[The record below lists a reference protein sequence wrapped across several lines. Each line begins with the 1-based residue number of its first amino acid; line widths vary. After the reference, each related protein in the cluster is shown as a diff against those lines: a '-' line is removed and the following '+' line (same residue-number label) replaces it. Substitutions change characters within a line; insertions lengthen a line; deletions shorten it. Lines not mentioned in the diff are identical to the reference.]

1 MKNIAKIIELE
12 VSDKIIKDFGI
23 DPKDIRVLKHGSK
36 FVKCILVDVSEEV
49 YKEYMKPIWKEQKRI
64 QRAYK
69 NLEKLQDEERI
80 KTATEKNV
88 NYVQAGSLE
97 TGFIKTKEYG
107 LPLSLDTAE
116 EEYDFEVAS
125 IQNIEDI
132 VTYKLL
138 EEAFLEVIS
147 EFSERDK
154 KVLKLLFLYE
164 MKEREV
170 AEVVGISQKTVNNIK
185 NKHLPKIQ
193 EKLRPWKNNYSKTN

>member
-1 MKNIAKIIELE
+1 MA
-12 VSDKIIKDFGI
+12 
-23 DPKDIRVLKHGSK
+23 
-36 FVKCILVDVSEEV
+36 
-49 YKEYMKPIWKEQKRI
+49 
-64 QRAYK
+64 
-69 NLEKLQDEERI
+69 
-80 KTATEKNV
+80 EKNG

-97 TGFIKTKEYG
+97 TGFVETKEYG
-107 LPLSLDTAE
+107 LPLSLDVAE
-116 EEYDFEVAS
+116 EEYDFEVTS
-125 IQNIEDI
+125 VKNTEEI

-193 EKLRPWKNNYSKTN
+193 EKLRPWKK

>member
-1 MKNIAKIIELE
+1 MVFYCRLFCFYGWPSCGSRDFARRQKMAKKRYLEINGKEIE
-12 VSDKIIKDFGI
+12 
-23 DPKDIRVLKHGSK
+23 
-36 FVKCILVDVSEEV
+36 VSEEV
-49 YKEYMKPIWKEQKRI
+49 YKEYMKPIWREKKRI

-69 NLEKLQDEERI
+69 NLEELQDKDRI
-80 KTATEKNV
+80 KTAAEKNG

-97 TGFIKTKEYG
+97 TGFVETKEYG
-107 LPLSLDTAE
+107 LPLSLDVAE
-116 EEYDFEVAS
+116 EEYDFEVTS
-125 IQNIEDI
+125 VKNTEDI

-193 EKLRPWKNNYSKTN
+193 EKLRPWKK

>member
-1 MKNIAKIIELE
+1 MAKKRYLEINGKEIE
-12 VSDKIIKDFGI
+12 
-23 DPKDIRVLKHGSK
+23 
-36 FVKCILVDVSEEV
+36 VSEEV
-49 YKEYMKPIWKEQKRI
+49 YKEYMKPIWREKKRI

-69 NLEKLQDEERI
+69 NLEELQDKERI
-80 KTATEKNV
+80 KTATEKNG

-97 TGFIKTKEYG
+97 TGFVETKEYG
-107 LPLSLDTAE
+107 LPLSLDVAE
-116 EEYDFEVAS
+116 EEYDFEVTS
-125 IQNIEDI
+125 VKNTEDI

-170 AEVVGISQKTVNNIK
+170 AEVVGISKKTVNNIK

-193 EKLRPWKNNYSKTN
+193 EKLRPWKK

>member
-1 MKNIAKIIELE
+1 MANKRYLEINGKEIE
-12 VSDKIIKDFGI
+12 
-23 DPKDIRVLKHGSK
+23 
-36 FVKCILVDVSEEV
+36 VSEEV
-49 YKEYMKPIWKEQKRI
+49 YKEYMKPIWREKKRI

-69 NLEKLQDEERI
+69 NLEELQDKDRI
-80 KTATEKNV
+80 KTVAEKNG
-88 NYVQAGSLE
+88 NYVQSGSLE
-97 TGFIKTKEYG
+97 TGFVETKEYG
-107 LPLSLDTAE
+107 LPLSLDVAK
-116 EEYDFEVAS
+116 EEYDFEVTS
-125 IQNIEDI
+125 VKNTEDI

-193 EKLRPWKNNYSKTN
+193 EKLRPWKK

>member
-1 MKNIAKIIELE
+1 MVFYCRLFCFYGWPSCESRYFARRQKMAKKRYLEINGKEIE
-12 VSDKIIKDFGI
+12 
-23 DPKDIRVLKHGSK
+23 
-36 FVKCILVDVSEEV
+36 VSEEV
-49 YKEYMKPIWKEQKRI
+49 YKEYMKPIWREKKRI

-69 NLEKLQDEERI
+69 NLEELQDKDRI
-80 KTATEKNV
+80 KTVAEKNG

-97 TGFIKTKEYG
+97 TGFVETKEYG
-107 LPLSLDTAE
+107 LPLSLDVAE
-116 EEYDFEVAS
+116 EEYDFEVTSVKNTEA
-125 IQNIEDI
+125 I

-154 KVLKLLFLYE
+154 SVLKLIFLYE

-185 NKHLPKIQ
+185 NKHLPNIQ
-193 EKLRPWKNNYSKTN
+193 EKLRPWKK

>member
-1 MKNIAKIIELE
+1 MAKKRHLEIDGKEIE
-12 VSDKIIKDFGI
+12 
-23 DPKDIRVLKHGSK
+23 
-36 FVKCILVDVSEEV
+36 VSEEV
-49 YKEYMKPIWKEQKRI
+49 YKEYMRPVWKERKRI

-69 NLEKLQDEERI
+69 NLEELKDKDRI
-80 KTATEKNV
+80 KTSAEKNG
-88 NYVQAGSLE
+88 NYVQTGTTE
-97 TGFIKTKEYG
+97 TGFFKTKEYG
-107 LPLSLDTAE
+107 LPLSIEVAE
-116 EEYDFEVAS
+116 EEYDFEVVS
-125 IQNIEDI
+125 MQNTEDI

-164 MKEREV
+164 LKEREV

-193 EKLRPWKNNYSKTN
+193 EKLRPWKK

>member
-1 MKNIAKIIELE
+1 MANKRYLEINGKEIE
-12 VSDKIIKDFGI
+12 
-23 DPKDIRVLKHGSK
+23 
-36 FVKCILVDVSEEV
+36 VSEEV
-49 YKEYMKPIWKEQKRI
+49 YKEYMKPIWREELQ
-64 QRAYK
+64 YK
-69 NLEKLQDEERI
+69 DRI
-80 KTATEKNV
+80 KTVAEKNG
-88 NYVQAGSLE
+88 NYVQSGSLE
-97 TGFIKTKEYG
+97 TGFVETKEYG
-107 LPLSLDTAE
+107 LPLSLDAAK
-116 EEYDFEVAS
+116 EYDFEVTS
-125 IQNIEDI
+125 VKNTEDI

-193 EKLRPWKNNYSKTN
+193 EKLRPWKK

>member
-1 MKNIAKIIELE
+1 MAKKRYLEINGKEIE
-12 VSDKIIKDFGI
+12 
-23 DPKDIRVLKHGSK
+23 
-36 FVKCILVDVSEEV
+36 VSEEV
-49 YKEYMKPIWKEQKRI
+49 YKEYMKPIWREKKRI

-69 NLEKLQDEERI
+69 NLEELQDKDRI
-80 KTATEKNV
+80 KTATEKNG

-97 TGFIKTKEYG
+97 TGFVETKEYG
-107 LPLSLDTAE
+107 LPLSLDVAE
-116 EEYDFEVAS
+116 EKYDFEVTS
-125 IQNIEDI
+125 VKNTEDI

-193 EKLRPWKNNYSKTN
+193 EKLRPWKK

>member
-1 MKNIAKIIELE
+1 MEKKRYLEINGKEIE
-12 VSDKIIKDFGI
+12 
-23 DPKDIRVLKHGSK
+23 
-36 FVKCILVDVSEEV
+36 VSEEV
-49 YKEYMKPIWKEQKRI
+49 YKEYMRPIWREKKRT

-69 NLEKLQDEERI
+69 NLEELQDKDRI
-80 KTATEKNV
+80 KTATEKNG
-88 NYVQAGSLE
+88 NYVQSGSLE
-97 TGFIKTKEYG
+97 TGFVETKEYG
-107 LPLSLDTAE
+107 LPLSLDAAE
-116 EEYDFEVAS
+116 EEYDFEVTS
-125 IQNIEDI
+125 VKNTEDI

-170 AEVVGISQKTVNNIK
+170 AEVVEISQKTVNNIK

-193 EKLRPWKNNYSKTN
+193 EKLRPWKK

>member
-1 MKNIAKIIELE
+1 MAKKRYLEINGKEIE
-12 VSDKIIKDFGI
+12 
-23 DPKDIRVLKHGSK
+23 
-36 FVKCILVDVSEEV
+36 VSEEV
-49 YKEYMKPIWKEQKRI
+49 YKEYMKPIWREKKRI

-69 NLEKLQDEERI
+69 NLEGLQDKERI
-80 KTATEKNV
+80 KTAAEKNG

-97 TGFIKTKEYG
+97 TGFVETKEYG
-107 LPLSLDTAE
+107 LPLSLDAAK
-116 EEYDFEVAS
+116 EYDFEVTS
-125 IQNIEDI
+125 VKNTEDI
-132 VTYKLL
+132 VAYKLL

-154 KVLKLLFLYE
+154 SVLKLLFLYE

-193 EKLRPWKNNYSKTN
+193 EKLRPWKK